1 MLDGVGALTH
11 RTTDAGWPRSSD
23 APGLTHA
30 VQHQLATG
38 FNYNDR
44 VPHVY
49 KYNYI
54 SAFTLKPPSEP
65 WCWARRG
72 LAWPFGVQAMSRPM
86 RCMSACRHMRLA
98 VRHQLVSRLQLQ
110 RSPQRV

>member
-54 SAFTLKPPSEP
+54 FAFTLKPPSEP

-72 LAWPFGVQAMSRPM
+72 LAWPFGDEEGVR
-86 RCMSACRHMRLA
+86 SAIADADVGMPTCG
-98 VRHQLVSRLQLQ
+98 LQ
-110 RSPQRV
+110 SDTSS